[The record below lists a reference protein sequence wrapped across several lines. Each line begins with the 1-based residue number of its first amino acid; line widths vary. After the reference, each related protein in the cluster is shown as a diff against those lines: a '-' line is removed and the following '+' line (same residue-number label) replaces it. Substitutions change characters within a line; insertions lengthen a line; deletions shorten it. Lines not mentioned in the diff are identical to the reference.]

1 MARPQLPNLADEI
14 MSNII
19 GLVGE
24 ESTLYLGT
32 FMRAGIRGYEL
43 VHDPSNLKRRN
54 VTPMVNER
62 PCQLGKGGNFRNFFL
77 KCVDVGNIVAVYY
90 EGLHRATTLG
100 VEEGINVLERN
111 VPTHVLST
119 LAVGIFNVWLGK
131 EMEAITVFQ
140 PLARNGVNLK
150 SEALFEIGDELETRL
165 LSFHAPFLNT
175 YGRTLKFPRGD
186 FLGHSNTVHEE
197 ELCKNCWLHWLCLK
211 ISHRL

>member
-1 MARPQLPNLADEI
+1 MARPQFPNLPDEI
-14 MSNII
+14 MSNTI

-24 ESTLYLGT
+24 ESSLYLGA
-32 FMRAGIRGYEL
+32 FIRAGIRGYEL
-43 VHDPSNLKRRN
+43 VHDPFILKRCN
-54 VTPMVNER
+54 VTPIVYER
-62 PCQLGKGGNFRNFFL
+62 PSQLGKSGNFRNFFL

-90 EGLHRATTLG
+90 EGFHRATTLG

-119 LAVGIFNVWLGK
+119 LAVGIFNVCLGK

-140 PLARNGVNLK
+140 QLARNGVDLK

-165 LSFHAPFLNT
+165 WSFHAPFLNT

-211 ISHRL
+211 ISHML